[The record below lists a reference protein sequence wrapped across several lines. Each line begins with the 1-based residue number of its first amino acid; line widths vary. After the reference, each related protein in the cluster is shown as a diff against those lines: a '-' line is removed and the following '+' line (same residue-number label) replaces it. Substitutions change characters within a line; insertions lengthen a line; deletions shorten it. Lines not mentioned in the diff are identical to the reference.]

1 MEYTSG
7 MDGNGITSG
16 GGGGSGGAPIT
27 GFIFPI
33 LKPIEIQ
40 QCMHELGTELTNDEL
55 NDPAHHKEKL
65 RHIFT
70 FLVCTKVWWF
80 CVFNIFT

>member
-7 MDGNGITSG
+7 MDGTGII
-16 GGGGSGGAPIT
+16 GGSNQYHNNNNGGAPIT

-65 RHIFT
+65 RKIFT
-70 FLVCTKVWWF
+70 FLVRYS
-80 CVFNIFT
+80 I